1 MHPILCT
8 DYGTLLQYFLR
19 KVGRALLFVVK
30 AYGDR
35 GSLGI
40 TKNGFEARAKGG
52 PLRPLR
58 GVEGAVGPR
67 DPTEVAADVLYK
79 DVEARETELSETS
92 ERARTI
98 SEPAG
103 TAVVL

>member
-1 MHPILCT
+1 MHQSFVRI
-8 DYGTLLQYFLR
+8 TLLQYFLR
-19 KVGRALLFVVK
+19 KVGRALLLVVK

-40 TKNGFEARAKGG
+40 TKNGFEARGVKGG

-79 DVEARETELSETS
+79 DVEAREAELSETS

-98 SEPAG
+98 SEPG

>member
-1 MHPILCT
+1 MHQSFVRI
-8 DYGTLLQYFLR
+8 TLLQYFLR
-19 KVGRALLFVVK
+19 KVGRALWLVVK

-58 GVEGAVGPR
+58 PLSGVEGAVGPR

-79 DVEARETELSETS
+79 DVEAREAELSETS

-98 SEPAG
+98 SEPW
-103 TAVVL
+103 TAFVL

>member
-1 MHPILCT
+1 MQLPAVHAPFLCT

-19 KVGRALLFVVK
+19 KVGRALLLVVK

-67 DPTEVAADVLYK
+67 DPTEVAADVL
-79 DVEARETELSETS
+79 
-92 ERARTI
+92 
-98 SEPAG
+98 
-103 TAVVL
+103 

>member
-1 MHPILCT
+1 MQLLVPAVHAPILCK

-19 KVGRALLFVVK
+19 KVGRALWLVVK

-67 DPTEVAADVLYK
+67 DPTGDMEEITEAAADVL
-79 DVEARETELSETS
+79 
-92 ERARTI
+92 
-98 SEPAG
+98 
-103 TAVVL
+103 